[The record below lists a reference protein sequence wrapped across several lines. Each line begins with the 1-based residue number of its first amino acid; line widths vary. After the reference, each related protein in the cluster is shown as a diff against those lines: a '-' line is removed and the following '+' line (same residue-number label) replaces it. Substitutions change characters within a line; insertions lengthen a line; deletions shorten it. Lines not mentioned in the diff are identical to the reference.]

1 MLTAPGEKLGGQGFV
16 AATVCA
22 CPRVFTP
29 RLKQI
34 EGGSAL
40 QSKPL
45 HSLRLTL

>member
-1 MLTAPGEKLGGQGFV
+1 MLTAPRETV
-16 AATVCA
+16 TVCA

-45 HSLRLTL
+45 HSSPLTL